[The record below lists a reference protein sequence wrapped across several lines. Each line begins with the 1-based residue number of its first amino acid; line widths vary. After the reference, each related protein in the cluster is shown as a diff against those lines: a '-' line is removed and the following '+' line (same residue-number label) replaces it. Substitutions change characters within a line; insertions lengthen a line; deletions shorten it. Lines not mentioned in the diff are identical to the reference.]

1 MKYRKRTDGSLVTK
15 SQLKSENTNTSLP
28 KTWTAD
34 TLEFLGVDPVLAGLK
49 PAHDVDPELDPRPLL
64 GDYEVA
70 VADGA
75 VKDGDNWVEAWK
87 VQPMFAEYVDEDGKA
102 VSVEQQIA
110 DYEAQKLLK
119 KRQGLSATNE
129 NLRLQLDQIGV
140 YGVMSAAVV
149 TLDATAEA
157 NGVDVTP
164 YAIHWGFAT
173 TINRLDEW
181 VNEVAKAANVTDE
194 QLDELF
200 SKASEKEN

>member
-1 MKYRKRTDGSLVTK
+1 MKYRKRSDGSLATK
-15 SQLKSENTNTSLP
+15 SELKAENPNTSLP
-28 KTWTAD
+28 KTWTVA
-34 TLEFLGVDPVLAGLK
+34 TLEFLGVDPVLAGQK
-49 PAHDVDPELDPRPLL
+49 PDAGP
-64 GDYEVA
+64 YEV
-70 VADGA
+70 VVGNGA
-75 VKDGDNWVEAWK
+75 VQSEGYWTEAWK
-87 VQPMFAEYVDEDGKA
+87 VVPMFTATADA
-102 VSVEQQIA
+102 TVEQQIA

-140 YGVMSAAVV
+140 YGVMSAAVA

-173 TINRLDEW
+173 KINRLDEW
-181 VNEVAKAANVTDE
+181 VIEVAKAANVTDE

-200 SKASEKEN
+200 EAAGG

>member
-1 MKYRKRTDGSLVTK
+1 MKYRKRTDGSLATK
-15 SQLKSENTNTSLP
+15 SELKAQNTNTSFP
-28 KTWTAD
+28 KVWTAA
-34 TLEFLGVDPVLAGLK
+34 TLESLGVDPVLPSPK
-49 PAHDVDPELDPRPLL
+49 PEL
-64 GDYEVA
+64 GEYEVA

-75 VKDGDNWVEAWK
+75 IQDGGSWVEAWK
-87 VQPMFAEYVDEDGKA
+87 VRPMFTATADA
-102 VSVEQQIA
+102 TVEQQIA
-110 DYEAQKLLK
+110 DYEAQKLQ
-119 KRQGLSATNE
+119 RRRESMSATNE
-129 NLRLQLDQIGV
+129 NLRLQLDQMGV

-181 VNEVAKAANVTDE
+181 VVEVAQAAGITDE

-200 SKASEKEN
+200 EKATTAI

>member
-1 MKYRKRTDGSLVTK
+1 MKYRKRTDGSLATK
-15 SQLKSENTNTSLP
+15 SELKAENTNTSLP
-28 KTWTAD
+28 KVWTAA
-34 TLEFLGVDPVLAGLK
+34 TLEFLGVDPVLASPK
-49 PAHDVDPELDPRPLL
+49 PDDV

-75 VKDGDNWVEAWK
+75 VQDGGNWVEAWK
-87 VQPMFAEYVDEDGKA
+87 VVPMFTATADA
-102 VSVEQQIA
+102 TVEQQIA

-140 YGVMSAAVV
+140 YGVMNAAVA

-194 QLDELF
+194 QLDDLF
-200 SKASEKEN
+200 EAAS